1 MLCTALEERLLDF
14 NMNVDDNTNDLAL
27 VPASGISV
35 MVDHAPSTELGAI
48 LQEAADVL
56 FAVRCRIA
64 DVRCML

>member
-1 MLCTALEERLLDF
+1 
-14 NMNVDDNTNDLAL
+14 MNVDDNTNDLAL